1 MVSTDF
7 VISSKNFFSL
17 EPLCR
22 KVLKTNHLHFFLPQ
36 QFLVLHLF
44 NNKYAKITTMINQRL
59 AQKQR
64 LKILPQQIQL
74 LNFFHLNTLELEQRI
89 QQEIEENPLLE
100 DQKNDFEPLVEKYN
114 KDSVQDYQ
122 DWEEYGYDDIPD
134 YKLEYNN
141 YLHNDKVPE
150 RPIVGQADYRKGL
163 KEQYKLAHSD
173 DEEIEL
179 AEFIIDSF
187 NDCGLMEQEV
197 DDLAEDIS
205 FKSGKWVEPQ
215 QIIAVLKKI
224 QDLDPVGIGA
234 RSIRECLLLQLQKMN
249 TKRPDVRMAIRLL
262 DEHFSDLHNRNMD
275 KIKNHL
281 KIDDEELK
289 IVLQLIATLRMKP
302 IVEEQEGITINQNIV
317 PDFIITRAGDEIE
330 IQLYRNRSE
339 SLRINSEWKEMA
351 NANCQN
357 NSNKTAV
364 QYLKN
369 KLQSAQWFIH
379 AVQQREATMMKI
391 IKSIVQIQYNYFM
404 TGDINLLKPMIL
416 KNVAEMVGV
425 DISTVSRITCNKYA
439 ETPFGLILLKDLFT
453 EGIANEKGQVISNK
467 VIQSAIEEVIENE
480 DKHNPYTDQQLVSIL
495 SQKGFSVARRTV
507 AKYREQLQIPVS
519 HVRSLWA

>member
-1 MVSTDF
+1 
-7 VISSKNFFSL
+7 
-17 EPLCR
+17 
-22 KVLKTNHLHFFLPQ
+22 
-36 QFLVLHLF
+36 
-44 NNKYAKITTMINQRL
+44 MINQRL

-89 QQEIEENPLLE
+89 QQELEENPLLE
-100 DQKNDFEPLVEKYN
+100 DQKNEFEPLVEKFN

-122 DWEEYGYDDIPD
+122 DWEEYAYDDIPD

-141 YLHNDKVPE
+141 YLSDEKLPE
-150 RPIVGQADYRKGL
+150 RPIVGQFDFRIAL
-163 KEQYKLAHSD
+163 KEQFQLAYSD
-173 DEEIEL
+173 PEEIEL
-179 AEFIIDSF
+179 AEYIIDSF
-187 NDCGLMEQEV
+187 NEHGLMEQDLEE
-197 DDLAEDIS
+197 LAEDIS
-205 FKSGKWVEPQ
+205 FKSNKWIEPDC
-215 QIIAVLKKI
+215 IIHVLHKI
-224 QDLDPVGIGA
+224 QELEPVGIGA
-234 RSIRECLLLQLQKMN
+234 RNIRECLLIQLRRMN
-249 TKRPDVRMAIRLL
+249 SKRPDVKMAIRLL
-262 DEHFSDLHNRNMD
+262 ENHFTDLHNRNMD
-275 KIKNHL
+275 RIKQQL
-281 KIDDEELK
+281 GIDDEELK
-289 IVLQLIATLRMKP
+289 IVLQLIATLKMKP
-302 IVEEQEGITINQNIV
+302 VSEVQEGVSVNQNIL
-317 PDFIITRAGDEIE
+317 PDFIITRNGDDIDV
-330 IQLYRNRSE
+330 QLYRHRSE
-339 SLRINSEWKEMA
+339 SLNINSTWKQMA
-351 NANCQN
+351 DT
-357 NSNKTAV
+357 NSQIMTDKLAV

-391 IKSIVQIQYNYFM
+391 MRSIVQIQYEYFL

-439 ETPFGLILLKDLFT
+439 ETPFGLLLLKELFT

-480 DKHNPYTDQQLVSIL
+480 DKHNPYTDQQLVTIL